1 MSFRF
6 QDLSINVVPKGA
18 GKVGFTPDPN
28 CPGTSVVC
36 GGITRVGCLRGSI
49 VCPDIT
55 VVGCRNFTACR
66 PLSVCAGFSLCQVTL
81 PCKFTL
87 CGDCS
92 FLSPI
97 VLEPGQEVILPEAL
111 AALKEELQ
119 LALQEVE
126 AHEQDV
132 AQRAAPG
139 SVEEIDELTQK
150 LEGALEQLKSERN
163 RIAGS

>member
-1 MSFRF
+1 MGFRF
-6 QDLSINVVPKGA
+6 QDLSIDVVRKGG
-18 GKVGFTPDPN
+18 GKVGFTPDPD
-28 CPGTSVVC
+28 CAGASAIC
-36 GGITRVGCLRGSI
+36 AGITRVGCLRGSI
-49 VCPDIT
+49 ICPDIT
-55 VVGCRNFTACR
+55 VVGCQNFTSCR
-66 PLSVCAGFSLCQVTL
+66 PLSVCAGFSLCQITV
-81 PCKFTL
+81 PCKVTL
-87 CGDCS
+87 CGSCS
-92 FLSPI
+92 YLSPI
-97 VLEPGQEVILPEAL
+97 VVDPGQEVVLPEAL

-163 RIAGS
+163 RIAGT